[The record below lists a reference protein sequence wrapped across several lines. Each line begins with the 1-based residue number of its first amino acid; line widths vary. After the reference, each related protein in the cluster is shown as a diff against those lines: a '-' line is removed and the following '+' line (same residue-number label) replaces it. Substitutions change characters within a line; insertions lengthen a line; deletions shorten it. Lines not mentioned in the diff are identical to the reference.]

1 MKISLNNNWTF
12 YEKNSI
18 EKFNVTIPSCNYL
31 DLLNNNKILDPYL
44 KDNEEKTFYLQDK
57 DFIYEKE
64 FSLNDKE
71 LNNHSIKLVFEQLDT
86 LANVYLN
93 DEKIYFADN
102 CHIAHYIEI
111 KDKVKKH
118 NKLLVEFLSPV
129 NYVKQK
135 QAQVPCPNNANGITG
150 IVHLRKPQCHFGWDW
165 GPNLPICGITKDA
178 YLIIE
183 SDMSLIDFNVISA
196 INNDNATITVIPEI
210 QRFSDKEFD
219 VEVKIICPNKKEY
232 ISKKK
237 YAEDM
242 SFDIQIEDVYLWWP
256 NGMTENKI
264 QPLYEVIVSI
274 DENKNKSKKIGLRDL
289 TLNQEADKWGSNF
302 QFVVNNKKVF
312 AKGANWI
319 PLDALITRADK
330 KVIEEYVKIAYES
343 NFNMIRVWGGGYYE
357 SDYFYELCDMYGI
370 LVWQDFCFACQAYP
384 LFIEELKQ
392 NTFKEIEYNVKR
404 LRHHPS
410 LALWCGNNEIEVMS
424 MAWIMRKKF
433 IENTEEY
440 FYKELPKKLREF
452 DYITPYIPGTPIGS
466 SYNKDVSADHV
477 GDTHLWAVWHGLQD
491 LKYYRLRPTR
501 FCSEFGFESLP
512 DIKAIEKFADKED
525 YDLHSKV
532 FNVHQ
537 KCASGNDKM
546 QYYIASRFR
555 LPKNF
560 EDYVYLSQICQSE
573 SIKDATEYWHRNMGR
588 CNGSLYWQYND
599 CWPVCSWAGMDYY
612 RNYKALQYEAK
623 DFFAPISISIE
634 DSKEKMS
641 VYVINDT
648 IYDKNLTARVQILDF
663 DGVQVLSEK
672 IDVNI
677 KETSSICI
685 KEYLNKDLKNK
696 KNLVFVAK
704 LYDND
709 NLISTRTCLYD
720 LEKNLNLPNAN
731 IKVDISVDEQKV
743 YYKISSDKYVRKL
756 MLHQKA
762 INAPFEDNF
771 MDLIANEEI
780 CISQDREGK
789 SLQEIKEGLFIFDLS
804 KVKAKQPKF
813 FDSLVRLKVL
823 LQPVN
828 FGSYIY
834 YKHLV

>member
-1 MKISLNNNWTF
+1 MKILLCDNWKS
-12 YEKNSI
+12 YEKNT
-18 EKFNVTIPSCNYL
+18 NDVMQVNIPTCNYL
-31 DLLNNNKILDPYL
+31 DLLENKKIEDPYL

-57 DFIYEKE
+57 DWVYERD
-64 FSLNDKE
+64 FSLNEKQ
-71 LNNHSIKLVFEQLDT
+71 LKSHSIKLVFEQLDT
-86 LANVYLN
+86 IATVYLN
-93 DEKIYFADN
+93 GEKIYFADN
-102 CHIAHYIEI
+102 CHIKHIIDIKGIVKENNNLKIE
-111 KDKVKKH
+111 
-118 NKLLVEFLSPV
+118 FTSPV
-129 NYVKQK
+129 NYVKEK
-135 QAQVPCPNNANGITG
+135 QNAIACPANANGLDG
-150 IVHLRKPQCHFGWDW
+150 IVHIRKPQCHFGWDW
-165 GPNLPICGITKDA
+165 GPNLPISGITKEV
-178 YLIIE
+178 YL
-183 SDMSLIDFNVISA
+183 DFDDYAKLKDFNVISA
-196 INNDNATITVIPEI
+196 INKDNATITIIPDIEI
-210 QRFSDKEFD
+210 FKEKEFD
-219 VEVKIICPNKKEY
+219 VEVKITTPSKIEY
-232 ISKKK
+232 TSTKK
-237 YAEDM
+237 YIEGLV
-242 SFDIQIEDVYLWWP
+242 FDITVDDVHLWWP
-256 NGMTENKI
+256 NGMSDNKL
-264 QPLYEVIVSI
+264 QPLYDVEVSI
-274 DENKNKSKKIGLRDL
+274 SLSQDKIKKQVGLRDL
-289 TLNQEADKWGSNF
+289 TLNQEQDEYGTNF
-302 QFVVNNKKVF
+302 QFIVNGKKVF

-319 PLDALITRADK
+319 PLDSLITRADK

-357 SDYFYELCDMYGI
+357 SDYFYELCDKYGI

-392 NTFKEIEYNVKR
+392 NTFKEVEYNVKR
-404 LRHHPS
+404 LRHHAS

-424 MAWIMRKKF
+424 IAWIMKKKF
-433 IENTEEY
+433 IDITEEY
-440 FYKELPKKLREF
+440 FYKQLPQKLREF

-466 SYNKDVSADHV
+466 SYNKEVSSDNV

-491 LKYYRLRPTR
+491 LKYYRKRPTR

-512 DIKAIEKFADKED
+512 DIKAIETFADRKD

-560 EDYVYLSQICQSE
+560 IDYVYLSQICQSE

-623 DFFAPISISIE
+623 DFFAPLSVSIE
-634 DSKEKMS
+634 DSKESMS

-648 IYDKNLTARVQILDF
+648 IYKKSVKLINRIVDF
-663 DGVQVLSEK
+663 DGNEVLKEEMDLS
-672 IDVNI
+672 ID
-677 KETSSICI
+677 ETSSNKI
-685 KEYLNKDLKNK
+685 KEYSNNLKNK
-696 KNLVFVAK
+696 KNLVFIASLYEDGK
-704 LYDND
+704 LINEK
-709 NLISTRTCLYD
+709 TCLYD
-720 LEKNLNLPNAN
+720 LEKKINLPKSH
-731 IKVDISVDEQKV
+731 ISVDISVEEDEV
-743 YYKISSDKYVRKL
+743 IYKIKSDKYVRKL

-780 CISQDREGK
+780 IVKQKRQNK
-789 SLQEIKEGLFIFDLS
+789 SLQEIKEGFSMFNLS
-804 KVKAKQPKF
+804 QVEIKQPKF
-813 FDSLVRLKVL
+813 LDSLIRLKVL

-834 YKHLV
+834 YKHLI